1 MHNARHRK
9 EWKHSRKALRDH
21 EGSRSLMRHTCSQFG
36 KPDTLER
43 STKAA
48 RTRADVLQTAS
59 VLQSKCAPRSSVLT
73 PWPQIRL
80 WQHKHFAR
88 LGMKKSMP
96 VLRRGRC
103 LSRCVSASKLP
114 RWLDSCISLV
124 ARSLGN
130 RALTRHTSP
139 RLKLA

>member
-1 MHNARHRK
+1 MHNARHRE
-9 EWKHSRKALRDH
+9 EWKHSGKALHDH
-21 EGSRSLMRHTCSQFG
+21 EGSRSLMRHTSSQSG

-43 STKAA
+43 STKDT
-48 RTRADVLQTAS
+48 RTRADVLHTAS

-80 WQHKHFAR
+80 WQHKHLAG

-124 ARSLGN
+124 ARSLEN
-130 RALTRHTSP
+130 RALTTDASP